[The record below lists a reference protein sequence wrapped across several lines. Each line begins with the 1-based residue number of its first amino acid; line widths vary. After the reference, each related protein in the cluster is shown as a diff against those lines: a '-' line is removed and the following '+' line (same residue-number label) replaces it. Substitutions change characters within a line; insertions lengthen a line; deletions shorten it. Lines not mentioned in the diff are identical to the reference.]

1 VSQRSLTLLI
11 ATLGWTW
18 PVLAQ
23 VPAPPP
29 AEGNPR
35 AGSHLHPAPISP
47 VSPGDLDAAIARGV
61 AYLRRTQNRDGS
73 WGSPRWTG
81 GVDRD
86 PVPGAFHSFDT
97 ATTALCLEAMLGA
110 GDAPEVKEAVTRA
123 EAFLLENL
131 PKLRRADQFNLPNV
145 WGYTYG
151 IQALAELARREPV
164 ESPRRRRLEE
174 AIRAQIKGLEHFETV
189 HGGWFYYASGLQRPL
204 APSASFVNAAVLVAI
219 DRAQLL
225 GVTMDDRVLKRAI
238 QATADQRKP
247 DSSYLYSISSP
258 LDKGTAKAPINRP
271 AGSLGRSQ
279 ACNLALR
286 LWGDKRIT
294 EGVMK
299 EWLDRLIS
307 RNGWLDMGRKRPIP
321 HESFAQVAGYFFYF
335 GHYYGAL
342 CIGHLPEAERPF
354 YQDQL
359 ARLLIRLQESDGSWF
374 DYPLYSYHKP
384 YGTAFALMS
393 LQCCRKP
400 LGGRSGQREVHLPP
414 TFPVAQ
420 PRSTAGALGFMTG
433 PEEPTSYMMQA
444 SGASTLPVSSVFPG
458 APRPF

>member
-1 VSQRSLTLLI
+1 MRKRPLVLLI
-11 ATLGWTW
+11 VTLGWLW
-18 PVLAQ
+18 PTHAQ
-23 VPAPPP
+23 IPEPGTA
-29 AEGNPR
+29 AERPR
-35 AGSHLHPAPISP
+35 AGRGLHPALVLS
-47 VSPGDLDAAIARGV
+47 VSAADLDTATARGV
-61 AYLRRTQNRDGS
+61 TYLCRTQNRDGS
-73 WGSPRWTG
+73 WGSPRWVG

-86 PVPGAFHSFDT
+86 PVPGAFQSFGT
-97 ATTALCLEAMLGA
+97 ATTALCLEALLGA
-110 GDAPEVKEAVTRA
+110 GDTPELKRAVARG
-123 EAFLLENL
+123 EAFLLETL
-131 PKLRRADQFNLPNV
+131 PKLRRADQGNLPNV

-151 IQALAELARREPV
+151 IQALTELARREPA
-164 ESPRRRRLEE
+164 ESPRRHRLKE

-204 APSASFVNAAVLVAI
+204 APSASFVNAAVLVAL
-219 DRAQLL
+219 DRARSL
-225 GVTMDDRVLKRAI
+225 GVTMDDRILKRAI
-238 QATADQRKP
+238 RATADQRKP
-247 DSSYLYSISSP
+247 DSSYLYSMESP
-258 LDKGTAKAPINRP
+258 LDEGGAMAPINRP

-294 EGVMK
+294 EGVLK

-342 CIGHLPEAERPF
+342 CIGHLSEAERPL

-400 LGGRSGQREVHLPP
+400 LRGR
-414 TFPVAQ
+414 
-420 PRSTAGALGFMTG
+420 
-433 PEEPTSYMMQA
+433 
-444 SGASTLPVSSVFPG
+444 
-458 APRPF
+458 